1 MYFTIGYNS
10 QSISVGEFSSH
21 VDAHSNDFDNHSI
34 RSVTADSCI
43 EKSSHYISNIPS
55 VGMIGHDFSMAGTA
69 LMNSPK
75 RLSLDERL
83 EKELGI
89 KVCTQL

>member
-1 MYFTIGYNS
+1 MYFTIGYNT

-89 KVCTQL
+89 KVCIQM

>member
-1 MYFTIGYNS
+1 
-10 QSISVGEFSSH
+10 
-21 VDAHSNDFDNHSI
+21 
-34 RSVTADSCI
+34 
-43 EKSSHYISNIPS
+43 
-55 VGMIGHDFSMAGTA
+55 MIDHDFSMAGTA

-89 KVCTQL
+89 KVCIQM